1 MTMRLGWLGF
11 LVFAVF
17 GLVLASAEAQARS
30 CSSFAVIKSYD
41 AAAKT
46 IEISHEKGRLNK
58 FFPRPEGDSQ
68 QGARIPKGCRKEKRT
83 KSFAVKPTGGRMTVT
98 QVRSNYEGTMLNDT
112 DDPAWLPA
120 QLEKLIAEKAKV
132 VVLIRPGMG
141 KDAPLGITTIYL
153 PVTEE
158 ELAEIKRQE
167 EEGEDL

>member
-1 MTMRLGWLGF
+1 MRLGF
-11 LVFAVF
+11 LVFAV
-17 GLVLASAEAQARS
+17 LALCLGSTQAKAAS

-41 AAAKT
+41 AAANT
-46 IEISHEKGRLNK
+46 VEIEHGKGRLAK

-68 QGARIPKGCRKEKRT
+68 SGSRIAKPCRGKVKKT
-83 KSFAVKPTGGRMTVT
+83 TSLVVKPTGGKMTVT
-98 QVRSNYEGTMLNDT
+98 QLRSNFEGKMLNDT

-120 QLEKLIAEKAKV
+120 RLETLISEQATV
-132 VVLIRPGMG
+132 VVVIRPGMG